1 MAEIVFATAARRI
14 VVPVA
19 EIPGPDGH
27 DLLAAVRQAGLPL
40 GQSCRGEGVCRS
52 CAVDIVAGAE
62 RLGPLT
68 PLERRFEFHAER
80 RLACQAGLPS
90 AHTDVSVVVTHPAW
104 GRPPPA
110 EPASDPAALAAAAD
124 VTLEP

>member
-14 VVPVA
+14 VVPAA
-19 EIPGPDGH
+19 EIH
-27 DLLAAVRQAGLPL
+27 DPEGTSLLAAVRHAGLPL

-52 CAVDIVAGAE
+52 CAVDIVAGAD

-68 PLERRFEFHAER
+68 PLERRFKFSGER

-110 EPASDPAALAAAAD
+110 EPAPDPAALAAAAD